1 LGCFEVA
8 DRRIYEFG
16 RFRLHLAG
24 PTLFR
29 GDQAIPLPPKAADAL
44 LLLVQNAGTIVR
56 KEDLLKKVWPDAFVE
71 EGSLS
76 RTIFILR
83 KALEDGG
90 DGQEYIATIPKRGYR
105 FACPVRQV
113 EGTSQVAGS
122 GDLTRGVDRHKV
134 RAIALTLAISTVLL
148 AFYFSAKRYFRHSDS
163 RPGLRMIAVLPFQN
177 LTGDPAQ
184 EFVVDGLT
192 EEMITQLGGLNHEQL
207 GVIARTSAMTYKG
220 STKSVDQIGH
230 ELGVNFILE
239 GSVRRWGDRVRISA
253 QLIQTRDQTHL
264 WAQSYEVDA
273 GNVLN
278 LQSDV
283 AQAVAKEISL
293 TLTPVARVRV
303 ASAAHVDPQVHELCL
318 RGRYEWNKRTKA
330 GLNQAI
336 SYFEQ
341 AISRDPSYAPAYAGL
356 AEAYAVLPYYSEGS
370 PNDTFQKAQA
380 AAEHALQLDET
391 LTEAHTTLGLVE
403 ASHFN
408 LVAAQREYKRA
419 LELNPNY
426 ATAHHWYSFCLWTM
440 NRQKNA
446 LEELERARRLDP
458 LSVIIYTD
466 EARTLSAM
474 HQPDDAISLLKAA
487 IELDPNFAEAHRSLA
502 VAYVQK
508 GEISRAIAEA
518 RRGVELDPNDAE
530 LATLGY
536 AYGLAGK
543 TEQARTILADLTKPS
558 RSLTVA
564 PIYLSFVYIGLG
576 QHDEALKYLER
587 AYQEHSLL
595 NAGGPEAILDPLR
608 SNPRFQDLMRRNTE
622 SLESKKDAPRS

>member
-1 LGCFEVA
+1 MA

-16 RFRLHLAG
+16 RFRLDLAG

-264 WAQSYEVDA
+264 WAQSYELDA

>member
-16 RFRLHLAG
+16 RFRLDLAG

-264 WAQSYEVDA
+264 WAQSYELDA

>member
-1 LGCFEVA
+1 MA

-16 RFRLHLAG
+16 RFRLDLAG

>member
-8 DRRIYEFG
+8 DRRFYEFG
-16 RFRLHLAG
+16 RFRLDLAG

-90 DGQEYIATIPKRGYR
+90 DGQEYIATIRKRGYR
-105 FACPVRQV
+105 FACPVKQV

-122 GDLTRGVDRHKV
+122 GDLTRGVDRHTV

-253 QLIQTRDQTHL
+253 QLIQTRNQTHL

-341 AISRDPSYAPAYAGL
+341 AISRDSSYAPAYAGL
-356 AEAYAVLPYYSEGS
+356 ADAYAVLPYYSEGS
-370 PNDTFQKAQA
+370 PSDTFQKAQA

-543 TEQARTILADLTKPS
+543 TEQARTILADLTKPG
-558 RSLTVA
+558 RRLTVA

-576 QHDEALKYLER
+576 QHDEALKCLER

>member
-1 LGCFEVA
+1 VA
-8 DRRIYEFG
+8 DRRFYEFG
-16 RFRLHLAG
+16 RFRLDLAG

-105 FACPVRQV
+105 FACPVKQV

-122 GDLTRGVDRHKV
+122 GDLTRGVDRHTV

-163 RPGLRMIAVLPFQN
+163 RPGLLMIAVLPFQN

-341 AISRDPSYAPAYAGL
+341 AISRDSSYAPAYAGL
-356 AEAYAVLPYYSEGS
+356 ADAYAVLPYYSEGS

-508 GEISRAIAEA
+508 REISRAIAEA

-543 TEQARTILADLTKPS
+543 TEQARTILADFTKPS
-558 RSLTVA
+558 RRLTVA

-576 QHDEALKYLER
+576 QHDEALKCLER

>member
-1 LGCFEVA
+1 MA
-8 DRRIYEFG
+8 DRRFYEFG
-16 RFRLHLAG
+16 RFRLDLAG

-105 FACPVRQV
+105 FACPVKQV

-122 GDLTRGVDRHKV
+122 GDLTRGVDRHTV

-163 RPGLRMIAVLPFQN
+163 RPGLLMIAVLPFQN

-341 AISRDPSYAPAYAGL
+341 AISRDSSYAPAYAGL
-356 AEAYAVLPYYSEGS
+356 ADAYAVLPYYSEGS

-508 GEISRAIAEA
+508 REISRAIAEA

-543 TEQARTILADLTKPS
+543 TEQARTILADFTKPS
-558 RSLTVA
+558 RRLTVA

-576 QHDEALKYLER
+576 QHDEALKCLER

>member
-8 DRRIYEFG
+8 DRRFYEFG
-16 RFRLHLAG
+16 RFRLDLAG

-83 KALEDGG
+83 KALGDGG

-105 FACPVRQV
+105 FACPVKQV

-184 EFVVDGLT
+184 EFVADGLT

-264 WAQSYEVDA
+264 WAQSYEVEA

-293 TLTPVARVRV
+293 TLTPVARGRV

-341 AISRDPSYAPAYAGL
+341 AISRDSSYAPAYAGL
-356 AEAYAVLPYYSEGS
+356 ADAYAVLPYYSEGS

-558 RSLTVA
+558 RRLTIA

-576 QHDEALKYLER
+576 QHDEALKCLER

>member
-16 RFRLHLAG
+16 RFRLDLAG

>member
-264 WAQSYEVDA
+264 WAQSYELDA

>member
-1 LGCFEVA
+1 VA

-16 RFRLHLAG
+16 RFRLDLAG

-264 WAQSYEVDA
+264 WAQSYELDA

>member
-1 LGCFEVA
+1 MA
-8 DRRIYEFG
+8 DRRFYEFG
-16 RFRLHLAG
+16 RFRLDLAG

-105 FACPVRQV
+105 FACPVKQV

-122 GDLTRGVDRHKV
+122 GDLTRGVDRHTV

-148 AFYFSAKRYFRHSDS
+148 AFYFSAKRYFSHSDS

-341 AISRDPSYAPAYAGL
+341 AISRDSSYAPAYAGL
-356 AEAYAVLPYYSEGS
+356 ADAYAVLPYYSEGS

-508 GEISRAIAEA
+508 REISRAIAEA

-558 RSLTVA
+558 RRLTVA

-576 QHDEALKYLER
+576 QHDEALKCLER

>member
-1 LGCFEVA
+1 MA